1 MQAEIG
7 CTARLAARWDVS
19 GHLVIDLRL
28 NPLVEECSRQSS
40 RAFSVLSDDDWN
52 TSVGHRSMCLAGTSV
67 IASPGRIGWTARQA
81 DKLYVHIELP
91 RRPDL
96 VKIRTATQDFQNVT
110 MQRERLAG
118 IAPQAELAQG
128 VGFFASLF
136 NNEAVSVGLIGSAG
150 STFAL

>member
-1 MQAEIG
+1 
-7 CTARLAARWDVS
+7 
-19 GHLVIDLRL
+19 
-28 NPLVEECSRQSS
+28 
-40 RAFSVLSDDDWN
+40 
-52 TSVGHRSMCLAGTSV
+52 MCLAGTSV

-91 RRPDL
+91 RGPDL

-118 IAPQAELAQG
+118 IAPQAEFAQR

-136 NNEAVSVGLIGSAG
+136 NNEAVSVGLIRSAG
-150 STFAL
+150 PTFAL